1 MNEPEPLQLV
11 VLYDANRNTYSIL
24 AHNQSPE
31 EAQRIVAEQTTAECS
46 GGSVIV
52 LDQLKRHRV
61 LDAERCRACRVR
73 VKDAAHVTP
82 EPQFTRRKQP

>member
-11 VLYDANRNTYSIL
+11 VLYDTNHNTYSIL

-31 EAQRIVAEQTTAECS
+31 EAKRIAGGQTGAECS

-61 LDAERCRACRVR
+61 GDVERCRACRVR

-82 EPQFTRRKQP
+82 EPQFTRRK